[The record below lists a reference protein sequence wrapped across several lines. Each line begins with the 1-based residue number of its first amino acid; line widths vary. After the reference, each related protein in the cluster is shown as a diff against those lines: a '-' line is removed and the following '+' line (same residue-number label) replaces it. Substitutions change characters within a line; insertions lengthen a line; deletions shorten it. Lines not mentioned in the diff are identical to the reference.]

1 MNNEQY
7 KSIVYKKLWFINKK
21 EKNLAHEKLNHHAD
35 KNLIDEYGK
44 PSKFVNEFVEKE
56 IIDKATPP
64 SSLYKVITLGG
75 LLFGNVLM
83 AGILITAALLIL
95 GTFTLYFTK
104 PIGEAITLQAL
115 YLVLGIVLFYIGYKG
130 IKWVNAFFT
139 RRLLI
144 ARRFKEFS

>member
-1 MNNEQY
+1 MFI
-7 KSIVYKKLWFINKK
+7 KSFGLSIKR
-21 EKNLAHEKLNHHAD
+21 KNIAHEKLNHHAD

-44 PSKFVNEFVEKE
+44 PSKFVNEFVENE

-83 AGILITAALLIL
+83 AGILITASLLIL

-104 PIGEAITLQAL
+104 PIGEALTLQAL
-115 YLVLGIVLFYIGYKG
+115 YLVIGIVLF
-130 IKWVNAFFT
+130 
-139 RRLLI
+139 L
-144 ARRFKEFS
+144 

>member
-1 MNNEQY
+1 MNNVQY
-7 KSIVYKKLWFINKK
+7 KSIVYRKLWFINKK
-21 EKNLAHEKLNHHAD
+21 EKNIAHEKLNCHES
-35 KNLIDEYGK
+35 KSLIEEYGK
-44 PSKFVNEFVEKE
+44 PSKFVNAFVEKE
-56 IIDKATPP
+56 IIDKAKPP

-104 PIGEAITLQAL
+104 PISEALTLQVL
-115 YLVLGIVLFYIGYKG
+115 YLIIGIVLFFIGYKG

-144 ARRFKEFS
+144 AKRFKEFS

>member
-7 KSIVYKKLWFINKK
+7 KSPL
-21 EKNLAHEKLNHHAD
+21 H
-35 KNLIDEYGK
+35 EYGIPRLFL
-44 PSKFVNEFVEKE
+44 PSFFSFS
-56 IIDKATPP
+56 ILSSPSPP

-115 YLVLGIVLFYIGYKG
+115 YLVL
-130 IKWVNAFFT
+130 
-139 RRLLI
+139 
-144 ARRFKEFS
+144 